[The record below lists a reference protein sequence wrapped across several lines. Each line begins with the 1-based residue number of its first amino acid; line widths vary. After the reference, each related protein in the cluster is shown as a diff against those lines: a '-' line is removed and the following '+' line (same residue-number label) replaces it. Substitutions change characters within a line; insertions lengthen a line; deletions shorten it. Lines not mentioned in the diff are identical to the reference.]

1 MPESNTSSR
10 FQELTRSLSSVNTP
24 MGKKRRVEGDEVS
37 SLPDGLDRSLPV
49 TYIDCGTQTEPASE
63 TYDSNA
69 SIGSLGSTRALSNLR
84 DTSEEGHLKSIA
96 HIPAGTSREMQY
108 HFIGH
113 SQAML
118 SPLEEILALRER
130 LEELPDAD
138 SAGGIA
144 ALRLTTD
151 ANQVAEL
158 LSELLHSWR
167 EIHVA
172 IARLRVCAGL
182 LDVGK
187 GPRKR
192 VHCTNTNKSHEDLVY
207 LQRQVDIWESAMR
220 HQASQLKPSL
230 EKKGLITPLVKW
242 TEDTFEVDVRPL
254 LVRRPGAT
262 PAGSGND
269 TRS

>member
-1 MPESNTSSR
+1 
-10 FQELTRSLSSVNTP
+10 
-24 MGKKRRVEGDEVS
+24 VEGDLGS
-37 SLPDGLDRSLPV
+37 SLSNGSNRSQPD
-49 TYIDCGTQTEPASE
+49 TYIDCGTQTKPDSE

-69 SIGSLGSTRALSNLR
+69 SIGPLGSTGAFPSFRGTLV
-84 DTSEEGHLKSIA
+84 EEHLESIGY
-96 HIPAGTSREMQY
+96 IPPGIRREMQC
-108 HFIGH
+108 HLIGH

-118 SPLEEILALRER
+118 SPLKEILALRER
-130 LEELPDAD
+130 LEALPDAVCRPTPD

-167 EIHVA
+167 EMHVA
-172 IARLRVCAGL
+172 VARLRVCAGL
-182 LDVGK
+182 LDVSK

-207 LQRQVDIWESAMR
+207 LQRQVEIWESAMR

-230 EKKGLITPLVKW
+230 EKKGLITPLVTW
-242 TEDTFEVDVRPL
+242 TFEYIFEVDVRPL
-254 LVRRPGAT
+254 LVRQPAAIL
-262 PAGSGND
+262 AGSGDD

>member
-1 MPESNTSSR
+1 
-10 FQELTRSLSSVNTP
+10 
-24 MGKKRRVEGDEVS
+24 VEGDLGS
-37 SLPDGLDRSLPV
+37 SLSNGSNRSQPD
-49 TYIDCGTQTEPASE
+49 TYIDCGTQTKPDSE

-69 SIGSLGSTRALSNLR
+69 SIGPLGSTGAFPSFRGTLV
-84 DTSEEGHLKSIA
+84 EEHLESIGY
-96 HIPAGTSREMQY
+96 IPPGIRREMQC
-108 HFIGH
+108 HLIGH

-118 SPLEEILALRER
+118 SPLEEILALRGR

-138 SAGGIA
+138 PAGEIA

-151 ANQVAEL
+151 PNQVAEL

-167 EIHVA
+167 KMHVA

-182 LDVGK
+182 LDVSK

-192 VHCTNTNKSHEDLVY
+192 VHCNNTNKRHEDLVY

-230 EKKGLITPLVKW
+230 EKKGLITPLVTW
-242 TEDTFEVDVRPL
+242 TFEYMFGVDVRPL
-254 LVRRPGAT
+254 LIRQPAAI
-262 PAGSGND
+262 PAGSGDD